1 MAGASGRCSLPQPYG
16 PMIDRFLAALSRL
29 FAQAGMTV
37 AALMALLVVVSIA
50 GRATMSRPIQGDVEL
65 TQFGVALCISLALPW
80 CQWQRANIIVDFF
93 TQRLGERR
101 IAVLDGI
108 GALLMAAMYLLLAWR
123 TGAGAVS
130 VREAFEA
137 TMILDLP
144 MWWVYASLAPG
155 LALAGLIALRQAWS
169 LLLRPALPA
178 PASGGGR

>member
-1 MAGASGRCSLPQPYG
+1 MT
-16 PMIDRFLAALSRL
+16 DRFLAALSRF
-29 FAQAGMTV
+29 FALVGVGVAVFV
-37 AALMALLVVVSIA
+37 AAMVVVSIV
-50 GRATMSRPIQGDVEL
+50 GRATMSRPIPGDVEL

-80 CQWQRANIIVDFF
+80 CQWRGANIIVDFF

-101 IAVLDGI
+101 ISVLNGL

-123 TGAGAVS
+123 SGAGALS

-155 LALAGLIALRQAWS
+155 LALAGLIALRQAAY
-169 LLLRPALPA
+169 LLRHRRPWVA
-178 PASGGGR
+178 PA